1 MTKKVETL
9 SYISKLSR
17 EAVMDEIAKHNTK
30 LDQIRKCLAERGEDI
45 DNARTYQIK
54 GVAWKR
60 KQVIA
65 ECEAWMNST
74 NCPDYLREDYRQK
87 AYDSCDND
95 YIAKVHSAMFGL
107 KLNLTNDV
115 DVTPEGKW
123 VVKQSV
129 IDAKLEELRYTLT
142 PEEVEAYHL
151 YLKLLDV
158 AEELHKRRYF
168 ICDSMGSENDNLYR
182 IEDEETQLQV
192 FLSYYVMTP
201 EERKQRLKELGY

>member
-1 MTKKVETL
+1 MTQKIETL

-17 EAVMDEIAKHNTK
+17 EAIQDEIQRHNEK
-30 LDQIRKCLAERGEDI
+30 LDKIRLTLAERGETLAD
-45 DNARTYQIK
+45 AQAYQTK

-65 ECEAWMNST
+65 ECEAWMDAT
-74 NCPDYLREDYRQK
+74 NCPDYLREDNRKK
-87 AYDSCDND
+87 AYDSCDNE
-95 YIAKVHSAMFGL
+95 YIKSVSSAFFGL
-107 KLNLTNDV
+107 KLDLTNDV

-129 IDAKLEELRYTLT
+129 VDAKLEELRYTLT

-168 ICDSMGSENDNLYR
+168 ICDSMGAENDNLYR
-182 IEDEETQLQV
+182 IDDEETQLQV

>member
-17 EAVMDEIAKHNTK
+17 EAVMDEIAKHNDK
-30 LDQIRKCLAERGEDI
+30 LAQIRKCLAERGEDI
-45 DNARTYQIK
+45 DDARTYQIK
-54 GVAWKR
+54 GVAWRR
-60 KQVIA
+60 KEVMAQ
-65 ECEAWMNST
+65 CEAWMNST

-87 AYDSCDND
+87 AYASCDND
-95 YIAKVHSAMFGL
+95 YIAKINSAMFGL

-115 DVTPEGKW
+115 EVAENGEW
-123 VVKQSV
+123 RVKQSV
-129 IDAKLEELRYTLT
+129 IDAKLEACRYTLT